1 MVEDLVPGRAASG
14 AEDDASSAPSGP
26 AVLTELRAALVRQY
40 RAALSMFRE
49 AVESCSDALWFD
61 RRPRNAFWQV
71 AYHTLFYTHLYLQPS
86 VDAFRPW
93 EGHQAN
99 VQHPDGIAGGYS
111 EGGEIPL
118 LPSPYTRAQ
127 VLAYARFVDANIDTW
142 VAALD
147 LLAADCGF
155 PWYPIAKLEYQIN
168 NVRHVQHHTGQ
179 LLDRL
184 RAAADVGVE
193 WR

>member
-14 AEDDASSAPSGP
+14 AEDEASSTPSG
-26 AVLTELRAALVRQY
+26 ASVLAELRAALVRQY

-86 VDAFRPW
+86 ADAFRPW

-111 EGGEIPL
+111 
-118 LPSPYTRAQ
+118 
-127 VLAYARFVDANIDTW
+127 
-142 VAALD
+142 
-147 LLAADCGF
+147 
-155 PWYPIAKLEYQIN
+155 
-168 NVRHVQHHTGQ
+168 
-179 LLDRL
+179 
-184 RAAADVGVE
+184 
-193 WR
+193 